1 MEWVALLSK
10 VFNIACSDPNIV
22 SALFDF
28 LSSCQYKVNIVHS

>member
-10 VFNIACSDPNIV
+10 VFNIADTDPNIV

-28 LSSCQYKVNIVHS
+28 STSYQYKVNIVSS